1 MATAEQIKSLIR
13 SHLQDD
19 RERFLTIALQL
30 AAYEAH
36 KGHITLARDIRLII
50 DKQKTTHLKV
60 VSFQKDLSDFIHS
73 SQPQNRLAD
82 IILEPELKARID
94 KILKEYYQKQ
104 KLLKHGL
111 NNRRKILLAGLPGT
125 GKTMTASVI
134 SGELK
139 LPFFNIQM
147 DKIVTKF
154 MGETSAKLR
163 QVFDTIQDSEGVFL
177 FDEFDAIGSERGRA
191 DDVGEMRRVLNA
203 FLQFIENDKSNSII
217 ISATNNMKLLDKA
230 LFRRFDDVLYYD
242 IPAEKEIIKL
252 ITNRL
257 ATFLGDLKVEEI
269 VSKATGLSHA
279 EIVQACYDSVKEAI
293 LADQTTVSKKLLL
306 NNLENRKSA
315 YNHKEK

>member
-1 MATAEQIKSLIR
+1 MATAEQIKSLIK

-30 AAYEAH
+30 AACEAH

-50 DKQKTTHLKV
+50 DKQKTTPLKV
-60 VSFQKDLSDFIHS
+60 ISFQKDLSDFIHS
-73 SQPQNRLAD
+73 SQPKSRLAD
-82 IILEPELKARID
+82 IILEPVLKGRID
-94 KILKEYYQKQ
+94 KILKEYYQRQ

-111 NNRRKILLAGLPGT
+111 NNRRKILLAGPPGT

-134 SGELK
+134 AGELK

-163 QVFDTIQDSEGVFL
+163 QVFDAIQDSEGVFL
-177 FDEFDAIGSERGRA
+177 FDEFDAIGSERSRA

-242 IPAEKEIIKL
+242 TPSSEEVIKL

-257 ATFLGDLKVEEI
+257 ASFLGDLKVKEI
-269 VSKATGLSHA
+269 VNETTGLSHA